1 MRAFLCRQ
9 GQELRQTW
17 RSGLSGDVMQVSAAF
32 FVLVLVFYAAC
43 MALPTLREGLVG
55 QLLKILGDLGAV
67 QEDGAIS
74 ASLLFVS
81 NLNACSLMMLYGL
94 IPFLRLPALT
104 LGLNAM
110 MLGTLAAWYATQG
123 ISPLVYLALL
133 LPHGLLELPAM
144 ALSLAVGLY
153 TCRQLTR
160 RLRGHRE
167 GTLPLAECILLQAR
181 TALFAVTPLL
191 AAAAWLEAYVTPR
204 LVAWLF

>member
-17 RSGLSGDVMQVSAAF
+17 RSGLSCDVMQVSAAF

-94 IPFLRLPALT
+94 IPSSACPL
-104 LGLNAM
+104 
-110 MLGTLAAWYATQG
+110 
-123 ISPLVYLALL
+123 SP
-133 LPHGLLELPAM
+133 
-144 ALSLAVGLY
+144 
-153 TCRQLTR
+153 
-160 RLRGHRE
+160 
-167 GTLPLAECILLQAR
+167 
-181 TALFAVTPLL
+181 
-191 AAAAWLEAYVTPR
+191 WD
-204 LVAWLF
+204 